1 MEKHELLSILYSE
14 RQRLAAK
21 YTSPGWNYWV
31 LFGALMSCI
40 LYFLDLNPL
49 KNFVWENVTTATG
62 FLIIV
67 LVIPSVFYMVYRKK
81 DKEFYDG
88 VLAKVSK
95 PDRRYIKWIA
105 FSSTVLFLVLYYL
118 LLEYILPDILNLKY
132 PVILIIAL
140 VLIYIVCLYGYIFNI
155 FYKLEINLYISVILS
170 FCFITIMKVFYL
182 LCARN
187 FTGLESKFSIIII
200 AFFSILYLLFSMSK
214 SDLSSIDKLI
224 DNTIDNQYVDAES
237 TLKLLRIITIDY
249 SIKSIYDEQIK
260 NLISI
265 KTSLDIQLKEID
277 DSLFELKSISI
288 LNSETKHLMYTAND
302 KCVNGNKL
310 VSSYIED
317 INKILKAIRKANTYV
332 QKNTKKQKQLNEI
345 AETIFSI
352 ASNAEIALEKSEENY
367 LELNK
372 ILSLHNKK
380 LNITASK
387 LKKRMVNLNNL
398 KDSYII
404 TNKKAT

>member
-31 LFGALMSCI
+31 LLGALMSCV

-67 LVIPSVFYMVYRKK
+67 LVIPSVFYLLYRKK

-105 FSSTVLFLVLYYL
+105 FFSTVLFLVLYFL
-118 LLEYILPDILNLKY
+118 LFEYILPDILNLKY

-140 VLIYIVCLYGYIFNI
+140 VLIYIVCFYGYIFNI
-155 FYKLEINLYISVILS
+155 FYKLEINLYISVILG
-170 FCFITIMKVFYL
+170 FCFYTILKVFYL

-187 FTGLESKFSIIII
+187 FTGLEFKFAIIII
-200 AFFSILYLLFSMSK
+200 SFFSILYLLSTMGK

-224 DNTIDNQYVDAES
+224 DNTIDAVVVNEES
-237 TLKLLRIITIDY
+237 TLKLLRVITIDY
-249 SIKSIYDEQIK
+249 SVNSIFEDKIKL
-260 NLISI
+260 LISKNSI
-265 KTSLDIQLKEID
+265 IQSNAYQIEELHNKLGNFNPQSEEAKELRSQIIDISAD
-277 DSLFELKSISI
+277 TISI
-288 LNSETKHLMYTAND
+288 IKEFKVAFSLLSLSLRKVPLY
-302 KCVNGNKL
+302 VRGNIYKRQQAL
-310 VSSYIED
+310 SMLGYI
-317 INKILKAIRKANTYV
+317 
-332 QKNTKKQKQLNEI
+332 NEI
-345 AETIFSI
+345 AGVTT
-352 ASNAEIALEKSEENY
+352 ALSARIMKNNEK
-367 LELNK
+367 LM
-372 ILSLHNKK
+372 
-380 LNITASK
+380 NIVKS
-387 LKKRMVNLNNL
+387 M
-398 KDSYII
+398 S
-404 TNKKAT
+404 